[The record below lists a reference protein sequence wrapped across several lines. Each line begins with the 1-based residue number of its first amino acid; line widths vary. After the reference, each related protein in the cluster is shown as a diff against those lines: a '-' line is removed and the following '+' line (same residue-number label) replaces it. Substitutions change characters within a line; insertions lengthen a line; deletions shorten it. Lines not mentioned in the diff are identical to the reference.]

1 MVNELSLHTSHQ
13 TPIEIALGIDSQ
25 GRTTAKKLYEFLE
38 LDRSHYNR
46 WCNTNILKNKFAEEG
61 TDYWKLATDG
71 EFMKKTG
78 RGNTADYKLT
88 ASFAKKLAMVAGGE
102 RGEEA
107 REYFLKTE
115 DALKEVA
122 LHRND
127 ELTQLKSQ
135 VYDLLMANKE
145 LSQKLSRLEQR
156 QDDIEKKMPSGLSD
170 NERETIGECLVKLG
184 QAMISKQESDENK
197 KNGKFKKDDLPLTDE
212 QLECV
217 RNAMRKSLKDNIGRL
232 DKTQFKRST
241 FIDSVNQMIRM
252 DIQNAIKNEIG
263 VRHTLAK
270 QSQYEKVLWIA
281 EHHKINEELIQRIY
295 SRTNPYGR

>member
-1 MVNELSLHTSHQ
+1 MVNELSSHTSHQ

-61 TDYWKLATDG
+61 TDYWVFAMNG
-71 EFMKKTG
+71 ENLKGG
-78 RGNTADYKLT
+78 RPTQDYKLT
-88 ASFAKKLAMVAGGE
+88 ASFAKKLAMVSGSE

-127 ELTQLKSQ
+127 ELMQLKSQ
-135 VYDLLMANKE
+135 AYDLLMANKE

-156 QDDIEKKMPSGLSD
+156 QDDIEKKISSGISD
-170 NERETIGECLVKLG
+170 NERETIGECLMRLG
-184 QAMISKQESDENK
+184 QEMISKQEPDENK

-217 RNAMRKSLKDNIGRL
+217 RNAMRKSLKDNIDRL